1 MTDNSHQLE
10 DINPHTGEPYKERPN
25 KTALK
30 REMKALHNLGR
41 ELVELPASKFDQVTL
56 SERMLDAVTL
66 AKKLKKSALQR
77 QLRYISGII
86 SEEDIATIQ
95 SQLQQLA
102 LPHQQEV
109 EAFHQ
114 IEEWRD
120 TLLNGDNDLI
130 NELVETLSAD
140 RQHLRQLVRN
150 ATKEAQQNKP
160 PKASRMLFKYLESL
174 EETNQEI

>member
-41 ELVELPASKFDQVTL
+41 ELVELPASKMDQITL

-86 SEEDIATIQ
+86 SEEDIETIQ
-95 SQLQQLA
+95 AQLQQLA
-102 LPHQQEV
+102 LPQQQEV

-120 TLLNGDNDLI
+120 TLLSGNNDLSNSLI
-130 NELVETLSAD
+130 NELVETLNAD

-150 ATKEAQQNKP
+150 ANKEAQLKKP
-160 PKASRMLFKYLESL
+160 PKASRLLFKYLRDL
-174 EETNQEI
+174 

>member
-1 MTDNSHQLE
+1 MTDNSHQL
-10 DINPHTGEPYKERPN
+10 DNINPHTGEPYKERPN

-30 REMKALHNLGR
+30 REMKALHELGQK
-41 ELVELPASKFDQVTL
+41 LVELPASKLDKITL
-56 SERMLDAVTL
+56 SERMLDAVSL

-86 SEEDIATIQ
+86 SEEDIDTIQ

-109 EAFHQ
+109 EAFHK

-120 TLLNGDNDLI
+120 QLIKGDNELI
-130 NELVETLSAD
+130 NELVETLDAD

-150 ATKEAQQNKP
+150 ANKEASQNKP
-160 PKASRMLFKYLESL
+160 PKASRLLFKYLKDL
-174 EETNQEI
+174 